1 VTTPRFLA
9 SLAHR
14 RSLALGLG
22 VGLLVALAVWRIPS
36 HLSVPSRAVIA
47 WDLGVA
53 VFFVSL
59 WALMKCQ
66 TPQSMRAWSM
76 KLQASRRAVLIATLI
91 AVLAA
96 LITVSVEM
104 KLAKADHGP
113 IQGVRILVVIC
124 TVALSWFFVQTA
136 FALDYA
142 HEFYAEGDEGADRGG
157 LKFPG
162 GEAPDFWDFLHFSVI
177 IGAAA
182 QTADIELTSKT
193 MRRLVTVHSLISFG
207 FNAVIL
213 ALTINLTA
221 GLLG

>member
-1 VTTPRFLA
+1 VFTSPFLRSFFARHSLVRGFLA
-9 SLAHR
+9 GLAG
-14 RSLALGLG
+14 A
-22 VGLLVALAVWRIPS
+22 AAVWLIPS
-36 HLSVPSRAVIA
+36 HLSVPSRAIIA
-47 WDLGVA
+47 WDFGLV

-59 WALMKCQ
+59 WLLMRCQ
-66 TPQSMRAWSM
+66 TSKSMRAWAI
-76 KLQASRRAVLIATLI
+76 KLQESRGAALTATLVA
-91 AVLAA
+91 AVFA
-96 LITVSVEM
+96 LITVFVEM

-113 IQGVRILVVIC
+113 TQGVRIALSIV
-124 TVALSWFFVQTA
+124 TVALSWFLAQTA

-157 LKFPG
+157 LRFPG

-182 QTADIELTSKT
+182 QTADIEITSKPI
-193 MRRLVTVHSLISFG
+193 RRLVTVHSLIAFS